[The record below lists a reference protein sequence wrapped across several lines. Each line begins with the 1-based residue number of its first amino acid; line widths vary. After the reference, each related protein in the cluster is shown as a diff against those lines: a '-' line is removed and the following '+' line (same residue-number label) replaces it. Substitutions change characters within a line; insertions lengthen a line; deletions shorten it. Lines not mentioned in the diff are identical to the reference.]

1 MRESKV
7 KKKERIDR
15 IIQLLKKKYPHAEC
29 ALHHSTP
36 YQLLIA
42 TILSAQC
49 TDARVNMVTPSL
61 FAAYPDAQSMS
72 LAPLDHIEELIH
84 STGYYKAKAK
94 NIISCSEQIISRF
107 EGELPL
113 TIEELTTLPG
123 VGRKTANVLLGNA
136 FGINAGITVDTHV
149 TRIMNMLKFVN
160 TTDAV
165 KIEMSLLPLVAQE
178 DWTVFTHLV
187 IEHGREVCIAR
198 RPKCND
204 CIIAKYCPSN
214 TSA

>member
-1 MRESKV
+1 
-7 KKKERIDR
+7 
-15 IIQLLKKKYPHAEC
+15 
-29 ALHHSTP
+29 
-36 YQLLIA
+36 
-42 TILSAQC
+42 
-49 TDARVNMVTPSL
+49 MVTPSL

-84 STGYYKAKAK
+84 STGFYKAKAK

-113 TIEELTTLPG
+113 TIEELTILPG

-149 TRIMNMLKFVN
+149 TRIMNLLKFVN

-204 CIIAKYCPSN
+204 CIIAKYCPSKA
-214 TSA
+214 SA